1 MWHRLSYYT
10 ISIIVLIIS
19 TLSTPALGQTEWYD
33 EWVGAKSDNVPDI
46 FDPGFVVEEFVTG
59 LSFPTTM
66 TFVDNNILV
75 LQKNDGTVIHVKP
88 DGSVMPN
95 AVLDVEV
102 SNLYE
107 AGLLGIVSKDSSV
120 YLYYTESKR
129 IY

>member
-66 TFVDNNILV
+66 TFVEN
-75 LQKNDGTVIHVKP
+75 
-88 DGSVMPN
+88 
-95 AVLDVEV
+95 E
-102 SNLYE
+102 
-107 AGLLGIVSKDSSV
+107 
-120 YLYYTESKR
+120 
-129 IY
+129 